1 MNFMKT
7 FDIIIIGKGLVGSA
21 AAKYLS
27 SVTDNIA
34 IIGPDEPEDYKDAI
48 VYASH
53 YDQARVQRLIGKDEV
68 WTRLNTDSAKQYPEI
83 EAASGIAFH
92 QAVGCLYVNPYG
104 TDDYLKHAKAIGD
117 MFELS
122 FTKFDNGTALNNQ
135 FNDFDFPESSEGL
148 LETAPAGLINPRL
161 LIKAQLK
168 IAKHQGVQIF
178 NDTITDL
185 TFKEGL
191 FTAIAADGKSISAKK
206 VLLATGSFLNFNN
219 LITPK
224 LSLKTKSEII
234 LLAKMEEKDAQKLA
248 QLPSLLYEIDEN
260 NTEGIYLVQ
269 PLLYPDGNYYLKM
282 GCNIPEDLY
291 FDNLQQVQHWFLN
304 ADTSIFETRLKN
316 VLLQII
322 PHLNATDYHTKKCII
337 SRTEHGRPYIGE
349 SMQQGLYIAGGCN
362 GYSAMC
368 SDAIGHAAAQ
378 IILTGHYPNG
388 YTEKAF
394 EIMYQ

>member
-1 MNFMKT
+1 MRT
-7 FDIIIIGKGLVGSA
+7 LDIMVIGKGLAGSA

-27 SVTDNIA
+27 VVTDNIA

-53 YDQARVQRLIGKDEV
+53 YDQARVQRMIGKDEV
-68 WTRLNTDSAKQYPEI
+68 LTRLNTDSTKQYPEI

-104 TDDYLKHAKAIGD
+104 TDDYLKHAKGLAD
-117 MFELS
+117 TFELS
-122 FTKFDNGTALNNQ
+122 FTKFGNGTSLNKRFTD
-135 FNDFDFPESSEGL
+135 FNFPESSMGL
-148 LETAPAGLINPRL
+148 LETAPAGYINPRL
-161 LIKAQLK
+161 LIAAQLK
-168 IAKHQGVQIF
+168 ICKNQGVQIF
-178 NDTITDL
+178 NDTITGL
-185 TFKEGL
+185 SFNEGI
-191 FTAIAADGKSISAKK
+191 FTANTADDKSISAKK

-234 LLAKMEEKDAQKLA
+234 LLAKMEEKEAQKLA
-248 QLPSLLYEIDEN
+248 QLPSLLYEIDEDN
-260 NTEGIYLVQ
+260 KDGIYLIQ
-269 PLLYPDGNYYLKM
+269 PVLYPDGNNYLKM

-304 ADTSIFETRLKN
+304 ADTSIFEKRLKN
-316 VLLQII
+316 ELLQIM
-322 PHLNATDYHTKKCII
+322 PHLTAIDYHTKKCII
-337 SRTEHGRPYIGE
+337 SRTAHGRPYIGE

-368 SDAIGHAAAQ
+368 SDAIGHVAAQ
-378 IILTGHYPNG
+378 IILTGHYPKG
-388 YTEKAF
+388 YPEKAF
-394 EIMYQ
+394 EIMFQ